1 MDKWYNINKYNPIN
15 NCFYITETTEKEL
28 ITNYIHWNYHFGFT
42 ININKEKNI

>member
-1 MDKWYNINKYNPIN
+1 MDKWYNINKYDPIN
-15 NCFYITETTEKEL
+15 NCFYITEKEL